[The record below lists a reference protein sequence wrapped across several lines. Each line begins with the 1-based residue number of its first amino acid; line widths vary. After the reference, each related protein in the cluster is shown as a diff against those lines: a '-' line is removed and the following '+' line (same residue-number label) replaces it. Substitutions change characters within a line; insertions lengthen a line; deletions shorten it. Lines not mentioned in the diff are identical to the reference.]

1 MRINATRLG
10 LILVIL
16 GAVLL
21 FNIWSAPVVQSSKAS
36 IGTVG
41 SGETFAYGLFI
52 APVGLGNLVVEG
64 DTMVLPVGAAE
75 PIRVEYVVPA
85 HLVVVSPSDVVLVD
99 VDIVTP
105 YTAQVDFDERGEYVV
120 YVTNMGEESYPIPI
134 SVKFPRNGDVVNR
147 EADKFFVSTI
157 LLISGVT
164 LLCLGLSLS
173 LIIKHRKISA
183 NIVGTFTAN
192 SQNSRHL
199 IANFDYYLNLNRG
212 EKT

>member
-1 MRINATRLG
+1 MRINFTRLG

-21 FNIWSAPVVQSSKAS
+21 FSVWTSPVMQYFTMQGLPVEPD
-36 IGTVG
+36 
-41 SGETFAYGLFI
+41 ETFAHGLFM
-52 APVGLGNLVVEG
+52 APVGLGNIVLEEDVSMFDPEVGDLVNVK
-64 DTMVLPVGAAE
+64 LHIPV
-75 PIRVEYVVPA
+75 
-85 HLVVVSPSDVVLVD
+85 HLVVVSPSDTVLVD
-99 VDIVTP
+99 ETIVTP
-105 YTAQVDFDERGEYVV
+105 YTVQVNFDERGEYVV
-120 YVTNMGEESYPIPI
+120 YITNMADESYPIPL
-134 SVKFPRNGDVVNR
+134 SLKFPRDGSVVNR

-157 LLISGVT
+157 LLISGAI

-173 LIIKHRKISA
+173 LIIKHKKISA
-183 NIVGTFTAN
+183 NTVGTFIAN